1 MIKSKQI
8 NLFGKEFLIYENGDL
23 INLKTNKKLK
33 AFDNGVGYL
42 RVGIYVGDK
51 KHKAIYI
58 HRLLAQTFI
67 PNPKNKIEVNHKD
80 GNTKNND
87 LSNLE
92 WVTKSENQLHAYK
105 LGLNK
110 PSPSIGEK
118 NGNAVLNDEMVT
130 KIRIMFKNGTR
141 QYEIAKQFNVSKYL
155 ISNVVLNKTWKHI
168 KI

>member
-8 NLFGKEFLIYENGDL
+8 NLFGKEYLIYENGDL
-23 INLKTNKKLK
+23 INLKTNKKIK

-42 RVGIYVGDK
+42 RVGIYVGQN
-51 KHKAIYI
+51 KHRPIYI

-67 PNPKNKIEVNHKD
+67 PNPENKIEVNHKD

-105 LGLNK
+105 IGLNK
-110 PSPSIGEK
+110 PSPSMGEK
-118 NGNAVLNDEMVT
+118 NGNAVLTDEIVT
-130 KIRIMFKNGTR
+130 KIRTMFKNGKR
-141 QYEIAKQFNVSKYL
+141 QCEIVKELNINKFRV
-155 ISNVVLNKTWKHI
+155 SNVILNKSWKHI